1 LGLLGRIVR
10 FDIFDKWEIAEFL
23 ALAGVN
29 LFLYNGI
36 NYSLE
41 LGVPYE

>member
-1 LGLLGRIVR
+1 LGLLGRIFR
-10 FDIFDKWEIAEFL
+10 YNIFDKWEIGEFL
-23 ALAGVN
+23 VLAGVN
-29 LFLYNGI
+29 YFLYNGI